1 MKRTLSLIGLCGIS
15 LLLLTGCEGKSTLKC
30 NKNESET
37 DVSITASF
45 NDNKIES
52 MNLEYLL
59 NLSNYSEAEINT
71 FNNQDLC
78 SGVKTGMEDFK
89 DTFSDCKQNI
99 ENKNIKITAN
109 FDINKIKDDKLNMIQ
124 TPDNAKKELEN
135 SGYKCKIEK

>member
-15 LLLLTGCEGKSTLKC
+15 LLLLTGCGGKSTLKC

-59 NLSNYSEAEINT
+59 NLSNYSDAEINT

-78 SGVKTGMEDFK
+78 SGVKAGMEDFK

-124 TPDNAKKELEN
+124 TPDNAKKELEK